1 MDASK
6 TTGYAAVQVV
16 IIVVSLAVF
25 GVVIF
30 NFIG

>member
-25 GVVIF
+25 GAVLF